1 MMLSLVG
8 DGIVAVLLVA
18 TIGYAAVLNRRL
30 ALLRGDRAKIDEM
43 IQALTAAA
51 QRAEAGI
58 AGLKEGAS
66 ETGRELERT
75 IAGAKRLKDDLAYLV
90 ERGCVMADRLEG
102 NIRAGRD
109 EPSLSERKRETK
121 ADALARAEPKPVP
134 SAADTRGMT
143 PSRAER
149 ELLRALAGR

>member
-1 MMLSLVG
+1 MMLSLAG
-8 DGIVAVLLVA
+8 DGIVAVLLIA

-43 IQALTAAA
+43 IQALSGAA

-58 AGLKEGAS
+58 AALKEGAA
-66 ETGRELERT
+66 EMGQELERT
-75 IAGAKRLKDDLAYLV
+75 IANARRLKDDLAYMV
-90 ERGCVMADRLEG
+90 ERGGAMADRLEG
-102 NIRAGRD
+102 NIRARRD
-109 EPSLSERKRETK
+109 EVPPPERKREPNNE
-121 ADALARAEPKPVP
+121 APARAEPKLTTP
-134 SAADTRGMT
+134 AADQRAMG